1 MKHFYLLLISLT
13 ILSCGSTQTATN
25 QIQSGNYADAFNTSV
40 AQLNKDKS
48 KKSNQKL
55 IPLLKEAY
63 TKGAKADLDEIKLLE
78 KKKTPESFKKIY
90 GNYLNLDIRQDE
102 VRALQPLYYEGNEVT
117 FKFADLLMKLKL
129 LRINIQRH
137 SILML

>member
-1 MKHFYLLLISLT
+1 MKHFFFLLISLT

-55 IPLLKEAY
+55 IPILKEAY
-63 TKGAKADLDEIKLLE
+63 TKGAKADLEEIKLLE
-78 KKKTPESFKKIY
+78 KRKHLKALKKYMAI
-90 GNYLNLDIRQDE
+90 I
-102 VRALQPLYYEGNEVT
+102 
-117 FKFADLLMKLKL
+117 
-129 LRINIQRH
+129 
-137 SILML
+137 